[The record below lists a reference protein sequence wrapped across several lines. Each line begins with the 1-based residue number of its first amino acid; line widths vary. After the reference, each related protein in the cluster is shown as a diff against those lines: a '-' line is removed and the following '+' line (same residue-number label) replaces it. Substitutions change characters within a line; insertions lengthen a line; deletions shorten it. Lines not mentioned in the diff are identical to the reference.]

1 MTNTFDKIR
10 ELRRTFDAIAE
21 PGLRRKLGNYLDKI
35 SVNVR
40 RYEARAKETGT
51 RPTTDADYT
60 AEQVEARYV
69 AKKAIFDAMTGGR
82 HITFLDS
89 HEFKCSE
96 MHTQMHCIRRDIEL
110 LDLPYVLHADWT
122 TFGNSG
128 KRCKVYW
135 LEEKKEG
142 AQ

>member
-1 MTNTFDKIR
+1 MENTFDKIR

-40 RYEARAKETGT
+40 RYQARKETT
-51 RPTTDADYT
+51 KPTTDADYT
-60 AEQVEARYV
+60 PEQVQARYV
-69 AKKAIFDAMTGGR
+69 AKRAIFDAMTGGR
-82 HITFLDS
+82 RITFLDS
-89 HEFKCSE
+89 HEFRCSE
-96 MHTQMHCIRRDIEL
+96 MHTQMHCIRKDIEML
-110 LDLPYVLHADWT
+110 NLPYILHADWT

-135 LEEKKEG
+135 VEKKED
-142 AQ
+142 